1 MKQIK
6 ILFFLIGLAVSSL
19 SFGSKK
25 EGGAVSSEVRRELRQ
40 GLTDVIGAWF
50 SPPEKNWGSRSLQKA
65 EAKRTLANTL
75 FGKRFK
81 LRFKLFNDYEEFF
94 FRGDPE
100 TVTVG
105 FLKNHMRKKLGKP
118 YGLFYF
124 NEVENELRPEDDK
137 LSLKEAGIKSG
148 SVVTL
153 FPEGSKE
160 IQMKVM
166 VQLYALVPKG
176 SELRKY
182 DSLESLEKT
191 DISKWPG
198 VKANE
203 NGHIIEINLSKNQLS
218 GTIPKELGNLVTLK
232 NLTLSFNYLTGEV
245 PRELGNLVSLTDFN
259 LFHNKLTGAI
269 PTELGRLTSLE
280 RFYLSKNQLTG
291 TILKELG
298 NLVTLKSLSLS
309 DNQLTGAIPTELG
322 NLVTL
327 KSLSLSDN
335 QLTGAI
341 PTELGNLET
350 LQRLTLYYNHLTERD
365 VFEDMMRNKVPGCD
379 LFISPQRVL

>member
-1 MKQIK
+1 MKQLK

-19 SFGSKK
+19 SFGSK

-81 LRFKLFNDYEEFF
+81 LKFKLFNDYEEFF

-105 FLKNHMRKKLGKP
+105 FLKNHMRKKLAKP

-153 FPEGSKE
+153 FPEGLKE

-166 VQLYALVPKG
+166 VQLYALVTKG
-176 SELRKY
+176 SKLRNFA
-182 DSLESLEKT
+182 SLESLEKT
-191 DISKWPG
+191 NISKWPG
-198 VKANE
+198 VKANKK
-203 NGHIIEINLSKNQLS
+203 GHIIEIKLL
-218 GTIPKELGNLVTLK
+218 
-232 NLTLSFNYLTGEV
+232 Y
-245 PRELGNLVSLTDFN
+245 
-259 LFHNKLTGAI
+259 NK
-269 PTELGRLTSLE
+269 
-280 RFYLSKNQLTG
+280 
-291 TILKELG
+291 
-298 NLVTLKSLSLS
+298 
-309 DNQLTGAIPTELG
+309 LTGAIPTELG

-327 KSLSLSDN
+327 KSLSLSGN
-335 QLTGAI
+335 QLTGAV
-341 PTELGNLET
+341 PKELGNLVN
-350 LQRLTLYYNHLTERD
+350 LGRLRLYGNQL
-365 VFEDMMRNKVPGCD
+365 
-379 LFISPQRVL
+379 ISCIYSLP